1 MKNMASWLKDDTHLP
16 AMRVVYQIALLTALC
31 ILTAGV
37 LNGRRTQEFMAFSF
51 FGLLA
56 LHYLAIHL
64 IYLVRKNKVIPITVI
79 DFSDLVHVNQT
90 LLGRA
95 RVPAAL
101 AVFSVPVAFWLTRL
115 TPMNNPWFFL
125 VPASVAVLAA
135 AGFMLSG
142 NMKSPHLVLYRVV
155 FFMLATLLVSAMLIK
170 GQQANMR
177 FHELLQL
184 LFVQF
189 LLLHPLSVAVVMS
202 ARIDGKTL
210 PPVRDMHGELG
221 KVFLGVSTEMLGA
234 TKIPALLA
242 WLAVI
247 AVFFYTKQFVW

>member
-1 MKNMASWLKDDTHLP
+1 MKNMSSWLKDDTHLP
-16 AMRVVYQIALLTALC
+16 AMRVAYQIALLAALC

-37 LNGRRTQEFMAFSF
+37 LKGHRTQEFMAWF
-51 FGLLA
+51 FYGLVA
-56 LHYLAIHL
+56 LHYLAIHAIHL
-64 IYLVRKNKVIPITVI
+64 ARKQKVIPTPVI

-101 AVFSVPVAFWLTRL
+101 AVISVPVAFWF

-125 VPASVAVLAA
+125 IPASVAVLAA

-155 FFMLATLLVSAMLIK
+155 FFMLATLLVVAMLIK
-170 GQQANMR
+170 GQQVNMR
-177 FHELLQL
+177 FHELIQL

-189 LLLHPLSVAVVMS
+189 LLLHPLSVAVVFS
-202 ARIDGKTL
+202 SRIEQKTL
-210 PPVRDMHGELG
+210 PPVRDMHGQQG
-221 KVFLGVSTEMLGA
+221 KVFLGVSTEMLGV

-242 WLAVI
+242 VIAVI